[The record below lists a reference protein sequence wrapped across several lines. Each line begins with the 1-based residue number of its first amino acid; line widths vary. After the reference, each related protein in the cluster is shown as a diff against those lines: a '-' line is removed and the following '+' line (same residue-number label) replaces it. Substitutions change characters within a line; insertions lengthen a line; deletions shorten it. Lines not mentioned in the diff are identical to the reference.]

1 MTHALLAALALLLTA
16 TVVSAAG
23 DKSPDEVRPRVQ
35 HHLRH
40 AEDLAQHFDSV
51 LSTGCPRFATAD
63 EWDRYLDGEV
73 DRVVLLV
80 AHVEQAWVEAKATG
94 DDEVRRVAKA
104 PRRRLER
111 ARSLLDK
118 LTTCAERHGAPLDQ
132 LALWRRIE
140 REVPHRQA
148 QIALPQ

>member
-1 MTHALLAALALLLTA
+1 
-16 TVVSAAG
+16 
-23 DKSPDEVRPRVQ
+23 
-35 HHLRH
+35 
-40 AEDLAQHFDSV
+40 
-51 LSTGCPRFATAD
+51 
-63 EWDRYLDGEV
+63 
-73 DRVVLLV
+73 VVLLV